1 MKAGSELVDMTDP
14 DMDDFI
20 RACNEASREAKRSG
34 ISSSELAECLMK
46 MASREFGDSAKLHE
60 EYDTF
65 AEFAKDTEFKIQ
77 EQDKEIRDALDSVE
91 EEFDNRK

>member
-1 MKAGSELVDMTDP
+1 
-14 DMDDFI
+14 MDDFV
-20 RACNEASREAKRSG
+20 RACNEASRDAKRSG

-46 MASREFGDSAKLHE
+46 MASREYGESPELQE
-60 EYDTF
+60 EYGSF

-91 EEFDNRK
+91 DRFDQEE

>member
-1 MKAGSELVDMTDP
+1 MSDP

-46 MASREFGDSAKLHE
+46 MASREFGDSPKLQE
-60 EYDTF
+60 EYGTF
-65 AEFAKDTEFKIQ
+65 AAFAKDTEFQIQ
-77 EQDKEIRDALDSVE
+77 EQDKEIRDALDQVE
-91 EEFDNRK
+91 DRFDQEE